1 MGQLLPDSGMWKWEL
16 HTRRVKTVKLNRSD
30 CQEILER
37 TLKTSKAD
45 GTQVILSNYSSALT
59 RFANNGIH
67 QNVAEEGGQ
76 LTVRVVLGQ
85 RAAKATTSR
94 LDRDSIHSVVKTACR
109 LARLAP
115 EEQLP
120 ELPGCQ
126 RYPRLQRSDS
136 RTVKLTPLQ
145 RAKGVEKAI
154 KLVKARSL
162 NSAGFLSNQVTTTAI
177 GNSNGLFAY
186 DRHTQAEFSIT
197 VLAQD
202 SSGWA
207 KGSAPAVDELS
218 FEKMAEKAIQKAIL
232 GRGPKDLEPGAYTVI
247 LEPAAVADI
256 VSFMAYDFG
265 GLSVYLKKSFLT
277 GKMGARLFGENVSI
291 TDDIAHP
298 LQMGLPFDGDGL
310 PRKRVVLV
318 DRGMVKNLVY
328 SLTTAQKVG
337 QQATGHGLF
346 FEPGEVPMNMVME
359 GGKATT
365 LDDMIAST
373 ERGLL
378 VTRFWYIREVDPTQ
392 KILTGMTRDGTFYI
406 HKGRIQHG
414 VKNLRF
420 NQGLVEMLQKVEM
433 MGQPVRA
440 SGEEHYSCMVMPPMK
455 VREFN
460 FTGKTVF

>member
-1 MGQLLPDSGMWKWEL
+1 
-16 HTRRVKTVKLNRSD
+16 VKTVKFTRSD

-37 TLKTSKAD
+37 TLKLSKAD
-45 GTQVILSNYSSALT
+45 GTQVILSSHSSALT

-67 QNVAEEGGQ
+67 QNVAEEGAQ
-76 LTVRVVLGQ
+76 LTVRAVLG
-85 RAAKATTSR
+85 RKAAKATTGQ
-94 LDRDSIHSVVKTACR
+94 LDRDSIRRVVETACR

-120 ELPGCQ
+120 ELPGRQ
-126 RYPRLQRSDS
+126 RYLRFQRSDF
-136 RTVKLTPLQ
+136 RTVRLTPLQ

-154 KLVKARSL
+154 QRVKARSL
-162 NSAGFLSNQVTTTAI
+162 NSAGFLSNQVTTTAMA
-177 GNSNGLFAY
+177 NSNGLFAY
-186 DRHTQAEFSIT
+186 DCHTQAEFSIT

-207 KGSAPAVDELS
+207 KGSAPAVDKLS
-218 FEKMAEKAIQKAIL
+218 FEEMAEKAIQKAVL
-232 GRGPKDLEPGAYTVI
+232 GQGPKDLEPGAYTVI

-265 GLSVYLKKSFLT
+265 GLSVHFKKSFLT
-277 GKMGARLFGENVSI
+277 GKIGTRLFGKNVSI

-318 DRGMVKNLVY
+318 DRGVVKNLVY
-328 SLTTAQKVG
+328 SLTTAEKVG
-337 QQATGHGLF
+337 QEATGHGLF

-359 GGKATT
+359 GGGTTT
-365 LDDMIAST
+365 LNEMIAST

-420 NQGLVEMLQKVEM
+420 NQGLVEMLRNVEV
-433 MGQPVRA
+433 MGRPVRA
-440 SGEEHYSCMVMPPMK
+440 SGEEHYGCMVMPPMK

>member
-1 MGQLLPDSGMWKWEL
+1 MWKWGL
-16 HTRRVKTVKLNRSD
+16 HTHKVKMVELNRSD
-30 CQEILER
+30 CQEVLER
-37 TLKTSKAD
+37 TLKSSKAD

-67 QNVAEEGGQ
+67 QNMAEVGVQ
-76 LTVRVVLGQ
+76 LTVRVVLG
-85 RAAKATTSR
+85 RKTAKATTNR
-94 LDRDSIHSVVKTACR
+94 LDRDSMRRVVETACR

-115 EEQLP
+115 EEQIP
-120 ELPGCQ
+120 ELPHRQ
-126 RYPRLQRSDS
+126 RYPRLQRSDA
-136 RTVKLTPLQ
+136 RTAKLTPLQ
-145 RAKGVEKAI
+145 RAEGVEKAI
-154 KLVKARSL
+154 RRVKARSL
-162 NSAGFLSNQVTTTAI
+162 NSAGFLSNQVTTTAMA
-177 GNSNGLFAY
+177 NSNGLFAY

-197 VLAQD
+197 ALTQD

-207 KGSAPAVDELS
+207 KESAPAVDELS
-218 FEKMAEKAIQKAIL
+218 FEEMAERAIQKAIL
-232 GRGPKDLEPGAYTVI
+232 GQGPKDLEPGAYTVV
-247 LEPAAVADI
+247 LEPAAVADLL
-256 VSFMAYDFG
+256 SFMAYDFG

-277 GKMGARLFGENVSI
+277 GKVGSRLFGENVFI
-291 TDDIAHP
+291 TDNIVHP

-310 PRKRVVLV
+310 PRKKVALV
-318 DRGMVKNLVY
+318 DRGVVKNLVY
-328 SLTTAQKVG
+328 SLTTAKKVG
-337 QQATGHGLF
+337 QEATGHGLF

-359 GGKATT
+359 GDKATT
-365 LDDMIAST
+365 LDELIAST

-420 NQGLVEMLQKVEM
+420 NQGLIEMLQKVEI
-433 MGQPVRA
+433 MGGPVRA
-440 SGEEHYSCMVMPPMK
+440 SGEEHYGCMVMPPVK

>member
-1 MGQLLPDSGMWKWEL
+1 
-16 HTRRVKTVKLNRSD
+16 VKLNRSD

-37 TLKTSKAD
+37 ALKSSKAD
-45 GTQVILSNYSSALT
+45 ETQVVLFNYSSALT

-67 QNVAEEGGQ
+67 QNVAEEGVQ

-85 RAAKATTSR
+85 KMAKATTSR
-94 LDRDSIHSVVKTACR
+94 LDRASIRRVVEVACR

-120 ELPGCQ
+120 KLPGPQ
-126 RYPRLQRSDS
+126 RYPRLQRSDA
-136 RTVKLTPLQ
+136 RTAKLPPLQ
-145 RAKGVEKAI
+145 RAKGVEKAV

-162 NSAGFLSNQVTTTAI
+162 NSAGFLSNQVTTTAMA
-177 GNSNGLFAY
+177 NSNGLFVY

-218 FEKMAEKAIQKAIL
+218 FEEMAERGIQKAIL
-232 GRGPKDLEPGAYTVI
+232 GQGPKDLEPGAYTVI
-247 LEPAAVADI
+247 LEPAAVADLL
-256 VSFMAYDFG
+256 SFMAYDFG
-265 GLSVYLKKSFLT
+265 GLSVYLKRSFLT
-277 GKMGARLFGENVSI
+277 GKVSTRLFGENVSI
-291 TDDIAHP
+291 TDDAAHP
-298 LQMGLPFDGDGL
+298 VQMGLPFDGDGL

-318 DRGMVKNLVY
+318 DRGVIKNLVY
-328 SLTTAQKVG
+328 SLTTAKKVG
-337 QQATGHGLF
+337 LEATGHGLF
-346 FEPGEVPMNMVME
+346 LEPGDIPMNMVME
-359 GGKATT
+359 GGKAT
-365 LDDMIAST
+365 LDEMVAST

-378 VTRFWYIREVDPTQ
+378 VTRFWYIREVNPTQ

-406 HKGRIQHG
+406 HNGRIQHG

-420 NQGLVEMLQKVEM
+420 NQGLVEMLQNVEM
-433 MGQPVRA
+433 MGKAVRA
-440 SGEEHYSCMVMPPMK
+440 SGEEHYGCMVMPPMK
-455 VREFN
+455 IREFS

>member
-1 MGQLLPDSGMWKWEL
+1 M
-16 HTRRVKTVKLNRSD
+16 TVKLDRSS

-37 TLKTSKAD
+37 TLKSSKAD
-45 GTQVILSNYSSALT
+45 VTQAILSGYSSALT

-67 QNVAEEGGQ
+67 QNVSEEGVQ
-76 LTVRVVLGQ
+76 LTVRVVLG
-85 RAAKATTSR
+85 RKTAKATTSR
-94 LDRDSIHSVVKTACR
+94 LDRDSIRHVVEMVCR

-115 EEQLP
+115 EEQFP
-120 ELPGCQ
+120 EPPGRQ

-136 RTVKLTPLQ
+136 RTAKLMPLQ

-154 KLVKARSL
+154 KRVKARSL
-162 NSAGFLSNQVTTTAI
+162 NSAGFLSNQVNTTAMA
-177 GNSNGLFAY
+177 NSNGLFAY

-202 SSGWA
+202 SSGWS

-218 FEKMAEKAIQKAIL
+218 FEEMAEKAIQKAIL
-232 GRGPKDLEPGAYTVI
+232 GQGPKDLEPGAYTVI
-247 LEPAAVADI
+247 LEPAAVADLL
-256 VSFMAYDFG
+256 SFMAYDFG
-265 GLSVYLKKSFLT
+265 GLSVYFKKSFLT
-277 GKMGARLFGENVSI
+277 GKMGTRLFGGNVSI

-310 PRKRVVLV
+310 PRKKVVLV
-318 DRGMVKNLVY
+318 DHGVVKNLVY
-328 SLTTAQKVG
+328 SLTTAQKMG
-337 QQATGHGLF
+337 RETTGHGLF
-346 FEPGEVPMNMVME
+346 FEPGEVPMNMIMRGE
-359 GGKATT
+359 KATT
-365 LDDMIAST
+365 LDDLIAST
-373 ERGLL
+373 EQGLL

-406 HKGRIQHG
+406 HEGRIQHG

-420 NQGLVEMLQKVEM
+420 NQGLVEMLQKVEL
-433 MGQPVRA
+433 MGRPIRA
-440 SGEEHYSCMVMPPMK
+440 SGEEHYGCMVMPPMK